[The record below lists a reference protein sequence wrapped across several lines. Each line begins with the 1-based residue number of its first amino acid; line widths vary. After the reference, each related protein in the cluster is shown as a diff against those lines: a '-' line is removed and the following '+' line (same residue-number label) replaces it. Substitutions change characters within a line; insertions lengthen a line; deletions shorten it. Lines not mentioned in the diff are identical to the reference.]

1 MADFYELQ
9 RAMRAMRQ
17 AALQRG
23 ALAILDL
30 GSSKIGPG
38 NHFSDISFKFHFPQ
52 VYDVYTQIFP

>member
-9 RAMRAMRQ
+9 REMRAMRQ

-30 GSSKIGPG
+30 GSSKIGCLLLRFDGPV
-38 NHFSDISFKFHFPQ
+38 S
-52 VYDVYTQIFP
+52 YTNLTLPTLLLV